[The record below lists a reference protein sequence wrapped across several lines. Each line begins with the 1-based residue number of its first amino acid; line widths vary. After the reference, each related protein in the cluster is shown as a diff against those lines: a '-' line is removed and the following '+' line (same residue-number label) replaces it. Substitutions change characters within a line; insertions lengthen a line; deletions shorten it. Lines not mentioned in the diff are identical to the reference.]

1 MANGNNTQVVTPQS
15 VEDAFR
21 EIREQ
26 MEKAKNCKPNV
37 YQIMGLSSQEE
48 NHSTLF
54 GGLLNPNGAHALG
67 TTVLKKFLAE
77 LWSYQ
82 TQTDKSTT
90 QFATNESILK
100 QEFVSKTDYDDFVA
114 SITAATVRLEENTDI
129 NPTTNK
135 KGRMD
140 ILIEIPNGKAVIVI
154 ENKTGS
160 KSHDDQLVTYVR
172 DVNAKYH
179 GYRKIFVY
187 LSPKGELPYNLGGD
201 GLYNPQYCVFDYTEE
216 RGICKLIQEIL
227 QNKSNKKSLKIT
239 YFALEQYLD
248 MCRKEIL
255 EGGIIVNYKQI
266 YQKYKQAYE
275 KLKEFEQ
282 SAQNEER
289 VIPFCAEYLQLHPT
303 NSGHWF
309 HTQQMKDVFSRI
321 DGQIDKTVCRV
332 VIQMDGEKLVGYINL
347 ARDNTG
353 TLWTD
358 AQNKILT
365 QIQASTDGQDVRY
378 QPIDAV
384 TGKRGIGVFTLL
396 TEAEQNNSFEAIK
409 TLLETRLD
417 AFKKSHLDTF
427 ADVLNKI

>member
-1 MANGNNTQVVTPQS
+1 MANGNNMHVVTPQS
-15 VEDAFR
+15 VENAFR

-26 MEKAKNCKPNV
+26 MKKAKDCKPNV

-48 NHSTLF
+48 NHSTFF

-82 TQTDKSTT
+82 TQTDKRTT
-90 QFATNESILK
+90 QFATNETILK
-100 QEFVSKTDYDDFVA
+100 KEFGSKTDYDDFVSA
-114 SITAATVRLEENTDI
+114 ITDATVRLEENTDI

-266 YQKYKQAYE
+266 YQEYKQQYE

-289 VIPFCAEYLQLHPT
+289 VIPFCADYLQLHAT

-309 HTQQMKDVFSRI
+309 HTQQMKDVFFRI
-321 DGQIDKTVCRV
+321 DGQIDQTVCRV
-332 VIQMDGEKLVGYINL
+332 VIQIDGEKLVGYINL
-347 ARDNTG
+347 ARDNIKTS
-353 TLWTD
+353 WTD
-358 AQNKILT
+358 AQDKILT
-365 QIQASTDGQDVRY
+365 QIQASKRGKDVRY
-378 QPIDAV
+378 QPIDSA
-384 TGKRGIGVFTLL
+384 TGKRGSGSFTLL
-396 TEAEQNNSFEAIK
+396 TEEEQNNSFEAIE